1 MPKSTKNKA
10 AILKEFSNYYEK
22 IDEKDR
28 LFVESGPLELARTQE
43 ILERHLLRP
52 PAVIYDVG
60 GGSGVYSCWLA
71 QRGYEVHFVD
81 PVKRHVEQARRA
93 SQAQPDHPLASIALG
108 DARKLDRPGASVDVV
123 LLFGPLYHLTER
135 EDRIAALKEAS
146 RVTRAGGRIFA
157 AFISRFASLL
167 DGLFRG
173 FLDDPAFVSIVE
185 RDLRDG
191 QHRNPTE
198 NPAYFMSAFFHHPE
212 DIAAEIKESG
222 LILEKLLP
230 VESLGGLLHNL
241 EADWKD
247 EERRER
253 LLKFLRLVENEPS
266 LLGVSAHLIGIAKNQ
281 ER

>member
-1 MPKSTKNKA
+1 MSKSEKEKT
-10 AILKEFSNYYEK
+10 AILHELSTFYEK
-22 IDEKDR
+22 FHEKDR
-28 LFVESGPLELARTQE
+28 LFVGSGLLELARTQE
-43 ILERHLLRP
+43 ILERHLPHL

-71 QRGYEVHFVD
+71 QKGYEVHLVD
-81 PVKRHVEQARRA
+81 PVKRHVEQARKA
-93 SQAQPDHPLASIALG
+93 SLAQLDHPLASIVQG
-108 DARKLDRPGASVDVV
+108 EARELERPDASVDVV
-123 LLFGPLYHLTER
+123 LLFGPLYHLTEQ

-157 AFISRFASLL
+157 TYISRFASLL
-167 DGLFRG
+167 DGLFHG
-173 FLDDPAFVSIVE
+173 LLDDPAFESIVE

-198 NPAYFMSAFFHHPE
+198 NPVYFTSAYFHHPE

-230 VESLGGLLHNL
+230 VESLGGFLHNL

-247 EERRER
+247 QKRRKR
-253 LLKFLRLVENEPS
+253 LLKFLRLVENEPT
-266 LLGVSAHLIGIAKNQ
+266 LLGVSAHYIGITTKQ
-281 ER
+281 EL